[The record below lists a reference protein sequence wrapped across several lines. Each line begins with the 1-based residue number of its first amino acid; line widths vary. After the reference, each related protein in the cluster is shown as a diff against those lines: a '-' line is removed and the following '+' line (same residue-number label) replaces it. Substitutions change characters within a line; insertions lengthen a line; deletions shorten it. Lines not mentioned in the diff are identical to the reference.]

1 MCRDQYREY
10 ACWSNDVKGLRMVPF
25 FSDIPH
31 LTRQVQTEKTI
42 SMTARFRVLRECKI
56 LIRIPCVNWINL

>member
-31 LTRQVQTEKTI
+31 LTRQVQTEKKI
-42 SMTARFRVLRECKI
+42 SMTVRFRVLREC
-56 LIRIPCVNWINL
+56 